1 MSEATLQAA
10 LPFIA
15 WSRLFNLNVSTGD
28 ADDAWQSL
36 NLPGTASEFVA
47 ALRDLLSRRVS
58 LDVSDYVP
66 GGGATVG
73 EELCDIRD
81 RLDLPWDGVRL
92 PQEHVAAVTEILA
105 CAIERDEAE
114 AVTVLC
120 QRLLLPWC
128 ERAEAAALREQPTL
142 GFLFEDFAQDLVDAG
157 KQAASGE
164 R

>member
-1 MSEATLQAA
+1 MSEVTLQAA

-15 WSRLFNLNVSTGD
+15 WSRLLDLNAETQV
-28 ADDAWQSL
+28 ADEAWQSL
-36 NLPGTASEFVA
+36 NLPGTAGDFLG

-58 LDVSDYVP
+58 LDVSDYVA
-66 GGGATVG
+66 GGGVAVD
-73 EELCDIRD
+73 EQLCDIRD

-105 CAIERDEAE
+105 CAIERDESE
-114 AVTVLC
+114 AVAVLC

-128 ERAEAAALREQPTL
+128 ERAEAVALREQPAL

-157 KQAASGE
+157 RQASGD
-164 R
+164 